1 LPASNHG
8 SWAGKITDALPST
21 RPHNVAMTPPQMFTV
36 RITFNA
42 DDPYTAERLSAAFRG
57 DGPFLVRG
65 PVAVKAEDGYVTVE
79 FDRLSDDPPMG
90 PTSTSHSTPGAE
102 IIAALEGFSHQ
113 HSLAIPVLRALLT
126 LSAMQESAGLPP
138 RREIRIDAV
147 PAEPLPQD
155 TLSTHRS
162 ESVHPTPYPVWR
174 LKPLLRRS
182 PSRVLRPSS
191 VRSLCSS
198 RRVA

>member
-1 LPASNHG
+1 VDRELEFNH
-8 SWAGKITDALPST
+8 
-21 RPHNVAMTPPQMFTV
+21 
-36 RITFNA
+36 
-42 DDPYTAERLSAAFRG
+42 
-57 DGPFLVRG
+57 
-65 PVAVKAEDGYVTVE
+65 VTVE